1 MPLIHSKTPKAFKQN
16 IKKMMHE
23 NVPQKQAVAIA
34 YSEQRRAHK
43 SHGGEC
49 RCSDCYSEGGR
60 ITSDTRRSDNEKGV
74 HQRNHQGPG
83 SSYAGSL
90 SRSAVKGNTSFS
102 KEELN
107 DESKKEHHKV
117 LGEMRSMKKPHGN
130 YDEGGEVYASMD
142 SDEDPYKEPM
152 TEMSNEDMEDLNTPK
167 HSELFDRISSAT
179 RKHLPEME
187 AEGGE
192 VHGDEAEDKE
202 QIDTE
207 IHKLLGEEL
216 MSAFDA
222 KDHKRV
228 MEGIEAIVLSCLNKE

>member
-1 MPLIHSKTPKAFKQN
+1 
-16 IKKMMHE
+16 
-23 NVPQKQAVAIA
+23 
-34 YSEQRRAHK
+34 
-43 SHGGEC
+43 
-49 RCSDCYSEGGR
+49 
-60 ITSDTRRSDNEKGV
+60 
-74 HQRNHQGPG
+74 
-83 SSYAGSL
+83 
-90 SRSAVKGNTSFS
+90 
-102 KEELN
+102 
-107 DESKKEHHKV
+107 
-117 LGEMRSMKKPHGN
+117 
-130 YDEGGEVYASMD
+130 MD
-142 SDEDPYKEPM
+142 SEKIFTGWYVAGWIKTGPVGVIGTNKPGAEE
-152 TEMSNEDMEDLNTPK
+152 TVKTLIEDMEDLNTPK